1 MVNESEISD
10 LFTLEVPDKSV
21 TPMVTPLENTIAP
34 GKGSRE
40 VSSKTRTFNVCAE
53 SEVARIVKRRIRPKR
68 IFQR

>member
-40 VSSKTRTFNVCAE
+40 VSSKMRTFSVCAD

-68 IFQR
+68 ISQI